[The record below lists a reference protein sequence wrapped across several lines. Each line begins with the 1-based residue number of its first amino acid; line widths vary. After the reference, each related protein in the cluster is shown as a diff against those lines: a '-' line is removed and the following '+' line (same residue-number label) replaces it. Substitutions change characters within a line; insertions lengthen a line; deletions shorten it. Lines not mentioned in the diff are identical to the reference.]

1 MYDMRLDPEGRLLP
15 GRTWDDSPGLPPAE
29 AEMVLSML
37 DVPITIDRCFVE
49 ICGDLAAAAM
59 LTELSTLESDMEAQ
73 TGRRQTWLQVAPQ
86 EFERRL
92 ALTEAQQRTARRL
105 LRSKGLIAH
114 RRRNTP
120 SLEEFRILWPAVL
133 ALLQQKAEERTAHIV
148 WPPRRPDHPDHP
160 DHPEQPE
167 QPEEVGS

>member
-1 MYDMRLDPEGRLLP
+1 MYDMRLDPDGNLLP
-15 GRTWDDSPGLPPAE
+15 GKTWEDSPGLPPAE

-59 LTELSTLESDMEAQ
+59 LTELSALEGD
-73 TGRRQTWLQVAPQ
+73 TGCQHSWLQVAPD

-92 ALTEAQQRTARRL
+92 ALAEPQQRAARRL

-114 RRRNTP
+114 RRRKT
-120 SLEEFRILWPAVL
+120 LQADEFRVLWPAVL
-133 ALLQQKAEERTAHIV
+133 ALLQRKAEERTAHIV
-148 WPPRRPDHPDHP
+148 WPPIHPSHPD
-160 DHPEQPE
+160 QPE
-167 QPEEVGS
+167 QLEEVES